1 MLAKL
6 KEITKRG
13 KGKIIVF
20 DIMGSERRLDE
31 LIMKSILS
39 SYTDLS
45 SGIGGGKRE
54 EGGAREVRKCIDFF
68 LFFFWKIFRILLFE
82 D

>member
-6 KEITKRG
+6 KEITQRG
-13 KGKIIVF
+13 KGKIIIF

-45 SGIGGGKRE
+45 SGVYVFVCMN
-54 EGGAREVRKCIDFF
+54 A
-68 LFFFWKIFRILLFE
+68 LFFAILFLILFIRYF
-82 D
+82 